1 MKHLMSGN
9 EATARGVYEAG
20 IKVCSAY
27 PGTPSTEILEN
38 LPQYGKDVYCEWA
51 PNEKVATE
59 VAYGAA
65 MAGSRSFC
73 TMKMVG
79 LNVAADPLFTA
90 GYLGVNG
97 AYIVV
102 SADDPSCHSSQNEQ
116 DNRLYARAAKVAM
129 VEPSD
134 SQECKDFVK
143 LACEISEEFDTPVL
157 YRTTTRVCH
166 SKGLV
171 EFGERTEHTAPT
183 YQRNVRKFVCT
194 PAHAYMNHPIVE
206 ERLAKLAEYG
216 CTRALENGL
225 NKLELGDGKVGV
237 ITASISYQY
246 AKEVFPEGTSFLKL
260 GLTFPLPM
268 DLIRDFA
275 KKVEKLYVIEEL
287 EPFMEEQIKA
297 AGIDCVGKELTGNM
311 YELNTELVRERV
323 LGVKPS
329 YQVITEVQ
337 AAKRPPA
344 LCPGCPHRGFFYT
357 LSKNKN
363 YVVTGDIG
371 CYTLG
376 SAAPLSCMDACLC
389 MGGGFTV
396 GMGIAKSFQR
406 EGVTG
411 KVVFGVMGDSTF
423 FHSGMTGAAEI
434 IYNNGRM
441 IPCVLDNRITG
452 MTGHQDNPGTGF
464 TLMGEPAPMI
474 RVEGVLEAYG
484 FAPVFTVDPQDLKAM
499 KQTVDAAVA
508 ALNEGKHPAIVTR
521 RPCLLIKRMKHEN
534 GMCVVNADKCRSC
547 KSCLKVGCPAISME
561 NGKAFIDRTQCVGCT
576 VCAQACPF
584 GAIEKEEK

>member
-51 PNEKVATE
+51 PNEKVAAE

-116 DNRLYARAAKVAM
+116 DNRLYARAAKIAM

-268 DLIRDFA
+268 GLIRDFA

-376 SAAPLSCMDACLC
+376 SAAPLNCMDACLC

-406 EGVTG
+406 EGVTD

-508 ALNEGKHPAIVTR
+508 ALNEGKNPAIVTR

>member
-51 PNEKVATE
+51 PNEKVAAE

-171 EFGERTEHTAPT
+171 EFGERTEHTAPA

-194 PAHAYMNHPIVE
+194 PANAYMNHPIVE

-246 AKEVFPEGTSFLKL
+246 AKEVFPESTSFLKL

-268 DLIRDFA
+268 GLIRDFA

-406 EGVTG
+406 EGVTD

-464 TLMGEPAPMI
+464 TLMGKPAPMI

>member
-38 LPQYGKDVYCEWA
+38 MPQYGKDVYCEWA
-51 PNEKVATE
+51 PNEKVAAE
-59 VAYGAA
+59 VAYGASV
-65 MAGSRSFC
+65 AGSRAFC

-90 GYLGVNG
+90 GYMGVNG
-97 AYIVV
+97 AYVV
-102 SADDPSCHSSQNEQ
+102 VTADDPSCHSSQNEQ
-116 DNRLYARAAKVAM
+116 DNRHYARAAKIAM

-134 SQECKDFVK
+134 
-143 LACEISEEFDTPVL
+143 AHEISEEFDTPVL

-171 EFGERTEHTAPT
+171 EFGERTEHVAPE
-183 YQRNVRKFVCT
+183 YKRNTRKYICA
-194 PAHAYMNHPIVE
+194 PANAYLNHPIVE
-206 ERLAKLAEYG
+206 ERLVKLAEYG
-216 CTRALENGL
+216 CTTALENGL

-237 ITASISYQY
+237 ITASIAYEY

-260 GLTFPLPM
+260 GLTYPLPM
-268 DLIRDFA
+268 NLIRDFA

-287 EPFMEEQIKA
+287 EPFMENEIKA
-297 AGIDCVGKELTGNM
+297 AGIDCVGKELTGVM

-323 LGVKPS
+323 LGIKPN
-329 YQVITEVQ
+329 YKTITDVQV
-337 AAKRPPA
+337 AKRPPA

-376 SAAPLSCMDACLC
+376 FAPPLNCMDVCIC
-389 MGGGFTV
+389 MGGGFSA
-396 GMGIAKSFQR
+396 GMGMAKSFQR
-406 EGVTG
+406 EGVTD

-452 MTGHQDNPGTGF
+452 MTGHQDNPGSGY
-464 TLMGEPAPMI
+464 TLMGEEAPMLS
-474 RVEGVLEAYG
+474 VESIFKTYG
-484 FAPVFTVDPQDLKAM
+484 FDPVLTVDPQDLAAM
-499 KQTVDAAVA
+499 KATVNTAVA

-521 RPCLLIKRMKHEN
+521 RPCLLIKRVKHDL
-534 GMCVVNADKCRSC
+534 GMCVVNTDKCVGC

-561 NGKAFIDRTQCVGCT
+561 NGKAAVDRTQCVGCT
-576 VCAQACPF
+576 VCAQACPV